1 MNNYSTPEENQILI
15 NDNNNS
21 NYNSNSNLVY
31 SLPNNN
37 NEITNNYWTVDED
50 NIIINISIIYGN
62 KWKLISKHLP
72 NRTTTAIRNRW
83 QRIERAQKLKNGK
96 TIKFGGKRNRTFD
109 KLTNKCTKC
118 GEFKRGHTCI
128 F

>member
-15 NDNNNS
+15 NDNN
-21 NYNSNSNLVY
+21 SNLVS

-50 NIIINISIIYGN
+50 NIIINMSIIYGN

-72 NRTTTAIRNRW
+72 NRTITAIRNRW

-96 TIKFGGKRNRTFD
+96 TIKFGGKLNRTYN
-109 KLTNKCTKC
+109 KLSYICHKC

-128 F
+128 S